1 MRNRPALFILP
12 LVAILIAGCG
22 DVPPLDPGVGDS
34 TRSAAY
40 PDLIP
45 AEEITGQVASDA
57 IAPETA
63 DDLDSRSAGL
73 RARAARLKGGVI
85 DPTTHNRMQTGVSD

>member
-1 MRNRPALFILP
+1 MCNRPALFILP
-12 LVAILIAGCG
+12 LVAILIAGCSE
-22 DVPPLDPGVGDS
+22 VPPLDPGIGDS

-45 AEEITGQVASDA
+45 AEEITGQVASDS

-63 DDLDSRSAGL
+63 SELDSRSADL

-85 DPTTHNRMQTGVSD
+85 DTATHSRMQSGVPD